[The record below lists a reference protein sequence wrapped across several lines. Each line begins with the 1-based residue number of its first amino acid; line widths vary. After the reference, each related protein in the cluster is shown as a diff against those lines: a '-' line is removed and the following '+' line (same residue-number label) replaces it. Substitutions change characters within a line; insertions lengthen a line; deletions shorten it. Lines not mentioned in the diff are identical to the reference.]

1 MKKKKILHR
10 DLKCSNLLLN
20 FRGDAKLS
28 DFGSAKFL
36 GTLASAKS
44 LNVNGTPT
52 GMAPEVYRRKPTWKS
67 DIYSFGT
74 MIYQMSLN
82 QIPWD
87 GYEPEQIYHTK
98 VHEKQSIPEIP
109 GTMDRRISNLI
120 QKCCAF
126 KENNRPTLDG
136 VTKLLQE
143 IELSMDEKQKK
154 KKKME
159 FYIVFT
165 M

>member
-1 MKKKKILHR
+1 
-10 DLKCSNLLLN
+10 
-20 FRGDAKLS
+20 
-28 DFGSAKFL
+28 
-36 GTLASAKS
+36 
-44 LNVNGTPT
+44 
-52 GMAPEVYRRKPTWKS
+52 MA
-67 DIYSFGT
+67 
-74 MIYQMSLN
+74 LN

-143 IELSMDEKQKK
+143 IEISIDEKQKK
-154 KKKME
+154 RRRRWNFISYSSRDETKRAQ
-159 FYIVFT
+159 I
-165 M
+165 